1 MPFHEFLRQNLLFL
15 FHIWF
20 EAVHHLVPLTLPGRL
35 HHGLLR
41 EPRRRLRAPA
51 GTPNKNLKRQRWKNE
66 MKTMR
71 LNHFP
76 LWNDLFYLLFSC
88 LLLFYYSFC
97 LFPFN
102 YIVYYLHSCVLFLFL
117 LSFSSLFECC
127 EGSRSR
133 CAAWTSAPTRQR
145 RRATSATP
153 AAGDGSTSVTEN
165 VDETSFSSFFKFLN
179 IF

>member
-66 MKTMR
+66 VKTMR

-88 LLLFYYSFC
+88 LLLFYLLFTFMCSFSFSFE
-97 LFPFN
+97 LFKPFR
-102 YIVYYLHSCVLFLFL
+102 VLRRFTEPLCSVSVDFCADPPAPPGYQRNASGRGRQHFSHWKRWWNLFFL
-117 LSFSSLFECC
+117 LFQVF
-127 EGSRSR
+127 
-133 CAAWTSAPTRQR
+133 
-145 RRATSATP
+145 
-153 AAGDGSTSVTEN
+153 
-165 VDETSFSSFFKFLN
+165 
-179 IF
+179 